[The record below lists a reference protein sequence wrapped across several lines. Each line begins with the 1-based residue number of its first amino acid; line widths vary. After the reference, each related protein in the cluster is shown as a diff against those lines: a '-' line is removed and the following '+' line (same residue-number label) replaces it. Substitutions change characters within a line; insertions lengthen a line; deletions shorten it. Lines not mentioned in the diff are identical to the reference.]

1 MEEKRLSFDE
11 IVKYA
16 ELLGFEHRGEPSRA
30 VDFTYT
36 FWMTPHYDRL
46 MVLYEG
52 KKRIVRGRSKAEVCW
67 VCIHK
72 DGKVSSIPSRYFRQF
87 YTNMPGFPLTDEAK
101 EKIYTKLKEAE

>member
-52 KKRIVRGRSKAEVCW
+52 KKRVVRGRSKAEVCW
-67 VCIHK
+67 ICIHK
-72 DGKVSSIPSRYFRQF
+72 DGKVSSVPSRHIRQF

-101 EKIYTKLKEAE
+101 EKIYNKLKEAE